1 MKANEKVQFQSGGR
15 DYSAKWNGK
24 KYGAAMDT
32 YYLNIDKEGNFPRR
46 DYGTAVYS
54 PSKIDWK
61 GQVDKQVALA
71 AIKAVGL
78 INE

>member
-1 MKANEKVQFQSGGR
+1 MKANEKVQFISGGR
-15 DYSAKWNGK
+15 EYSVRWNGK
-24 KYGAAMDT
+24 KYGSAMDT

-54 PSKIDWK
+54 PNKIDWK
-61 GQVDKQVALA
+61 GQVDKAVAVDA
-71 AIKAVGL
+71 FKAVGL